1 MQRKTTIEP
10 TGSPVRGVIPQP
22 LRVHADTVVAHPRLA
37 ATPTAADMIKP
48 ASSPRRPNPASIVL
62 AKLLSVIRGD
72 KYMADAYEPAW
83 SALMA
88 RQAAATVVRPNNS
101 GAVAAGGQ
109 SAVASQPN
117 TAERAAPPAAHTK
130 ER

>member
-1 MQRKTTIEP
+1 MQTKTTIEP
-10 TGSPVRGVIPQP
+10 TGSRVPGVIPEP
-22 LRVHADTVVAHPRLA
+22 VRVHDDTVVAHQRLA
-37 ATPTAADMIKP
+37 ATPTAGDMTKP
-48 ASSPRRPNPASIVL
+48 ASSPGRPNPASLVL

-88 RQAAATVVRPNNS
+88 RRAAATVVRPKNN

>member
-1 MQRKTTIEP
+1 MQTNAAIEP
-10 TGSPVRGVIPQP
+10 TGSPVPGVITEPV
-22 LRVHADTVVAHPRLA
+22 RVHDDTVAAHQRL
-37 ATPTAADMIKP
+37 ATPTASGTTKP
-48 ASSPRRPNPASIVL
+48 ASSPGPRNPASIVL

-88 RQAAATVVRPNNS
+88 GRASAVVVREDHDGEAAAGV
-101 GAVAAGGQ
+101 Q
-109 SAVASQPN
+109 SAVASQPT
-117 TAERAAPPAAHTK
+117 TAKRAAPATAQTE